1 MGIMVNN
8 YQILVLFFAAITVVQ
23 GKNIDDA
30 ELSFTRDVRPILSRR
45 CFKCHG
51 PDDDARVSDMRLD
64 TRGGLF
70 DEGLSPV
77 VPRDTANS
85 EIYSRITASDP
96 DIAMPPVKSNS
107 AVTEKERDVIRR
119 WIEQGAMWEN
129 HWSFSPVAASHT
141 SRKHIRQTGDVR
153 NNHPIDAFIRSR
165 QRPHDLRSNP
175 QANPYVLI
183 RRLYLD
189 LIGLPPT
196 IEQADHW
203 RTVAFTQ
210 RGTVKPSQF
219 TALID
224 ELINS
229 KQYGERWARRWLDLA
244 RYADTN
250 GYEKDRD
257 RNMWPYRDWVI
268 QAINDSMPFDQFTIE
283 QLAGDM
289 LPAPSTSQRIATGF
303 HRNTMLNEEGGIDPL
318 EFRFYAMT
326 DRVATTGTTW
336 LGLTIGCAQCHTHKY
351 DPITHREYYQLMALM
366 NNSDEPELD
375 IPDAKVDQQYQ
386 ANLDKVQQLMR
397 ILPSHWPTGDSDA
410 AKAGAKDVIQ
420 QRFAKWLTQQRTRV
434 RNWTTIKPTA
444 YSANL
449 PYLELEDG
457 GVIFASGDSTKHDI
471 YHLEFSVDLNNV
483 TALRIEALPDPRLP
497 NNGPGMTNYEGTIG
511 DFFLTEFQ
519 LEARD
524 NQIEFIKAEHSY
536 AKNRYGDKDTSAKT
550 MIDGDIQTGWSVHE
564 GQGQRHVAVLLPASP
579 IPSGKWSLQMH
590 FGRHFSSS
598 LGKFRLSVATDDK
611 PLSANELPPPVERLL
626 LIDPASLNNEQR
638 QMLKD
643 EFLLNA
649 KELAEHAKVIR
660 ELRKRLPHQRALVLQ
675 QRPSSNPRKTYI
687 HHRGEFLNTKGESL
701 KGSGLDTLHPFEGNF
716 NADRLGLAQWLVSTE
731 NPLTARVIA
740 NRNWQAFFGEGI
752 VRTLDDFG
760 FQGQPPSHLQ
770 LLDHL
775 ASSLVAN
782 DWSIKWLHKYI
793 VTSATYQ
800 QSSIV
805 DADERRKD
813 PSNIWLSRFPR
824 TRLDAEII
832 RDASLISAGIL
843 SDKMF
848 GPPVK
853 PPQPAGITE
862 TAYGSPKWQAST
874 GEDRYRRSIYTKVK
888 RTAPFAMGLTF
899 DAPSGEF
906 CTARRDKS
914 NTALQAL
921 TLLNDVMFM
930 EISQSTAVQLTNTK
944 SKLESSDRAIATHA
958 FRRILTRPP
967 TPTELD
973 DILAFYHHQL
983 AEFISNKVATQAVVG
998 TTENATA
1005 QRAAWTM
1012 VVRALFSL
1020 DETVTKN

>member
-1 MGIMVNN
+1 MDKN
-8 YQILVLFFAAITVVQ
+8 YQVLMLFFVAITVVQ
-23 GKNIDDA
+23 GKTIDDA
-30 ELSFTRDVRPILSRR
+30 DISFTRDVRPILARR
-45 CFKCHG
+45 CFTCHG

-70 DEGLSPV
+70 DEKLSPI
-77 VPRDTANS
+77 VPRDTAAS
-85 EIYSRITASDP
+85 EMYSRITHADP
-96 DIAMPPVKSNS
+96 DIAMPPVDANS
-107 AVTEKERDVIRR
+107 QITDGERLVIRR
-119 WIEQGAMWEN
+119 WIEQGAVWEH
-129 HWSFSPVAASHT
+129 HWSFNPVAT
-141 SRKHIRQTGDVR
+141 PRPFRNPSRPIGIVR
-153 NNHPIDAFIRSR
+153 GNHPIDSFIRSR
-165 QRPHDLRSNP
+165 QHTHGLRSNLP
-175 QANPYVLI
+175 ARPYVLI

-203 RTVAFTQ
+203 RATAFTQ
-210 RGTVKPSQF
+210 RGTIKTPQF
-219 TALID
+219 AALVD
-224 ELINS
+224 ELVNS

-283 QLAGDM
+283 QIAGDM
-289 LPAPSTSQRIATGF
+289 LPAASTSQRIATGF

-336 LGLTIGCAQCHTHKY
+336 LGLTVGCAQCHTHKY

-386 ANLDKVQQLMR
+386 TNLDKAQQLMR
-397 ILPSHWPTGDSDA
+397 ALPSHWPTGDSDDDE
-410 AKAGAKDVIQ
+410 AGARDVIE
-420 QRFAKWLTQQRTRV
+420 QRYSQWLTQQRGRI
-434 RNWTTIKPTA
+434 RNWTTIEPSKF
-444 YSANL
+444 SANL
-449 PYLELEDG
+449 PHLELENDG
-457 GVIFASGDSTKHDI
+457 IIFASGDSTKHDV
-471 YHLEFSVDLNNV
+471 YHLEFSVKLDNA

-497 NNGPGMTNYEGTIG
+497 NKGPGMTNYEGTIG

-519 LEARD
+519 LEASGIPIVF
-524 NQIEFIKAEHSY
+524 NTAKHSY

-550 MIDGDIQTGWSVHE
+550 MIDGDIQTGWSVHQ
-564 GQGQRHVAVLLPASP
+564 GQGQRHVAVLRPASP
-579 IPSGKWSLQMH
+579 IPSGKWSLTMH

-611 PLSANELPPPVERLL
+611 PLSANELPPAIERLL
-626 LIDPASLNNEQR
+626 RITPASLSNEQH
-638 QMLKD
+638 QMLRD
-643 EFLLNA
+643 EFLLNT
-649 KELAEHAKVIR
+649 KELAKHAKRIR
-660 ELRKRLPHQRALVLQ
+660 ELRKQIPLQHALVLQ
-675 QRPSSNPRKTYI
+675 QRPTSNPRETYI

-701 KGSGLDTLHPFEGNF
+701 EGSGLDALHTFEGKF
-716 NADRLGLAQWLVSTE
+716 NADRLGLAQWIVSPD
-731 NPLTARVIA
+731 NPLTARVVA

-760 FQGQPPSHLQ
+760 FQGKPPSHPQ

-775 ASSLVAN
+775 ASALVAN

-800 QSSIV
+800 QSSVV
-805 DADERRKD
+805 DADGYKKD
-813 PSNIWLSRFPR
+813 PSNQWLSRFPR
-824 TRLDAEII
+824 SRLDAEIL
-832 RDASLISAGIL
+832 RDASLVSAGIL
-843 SDKMF
+843 SNKMF
-848 GPPVK
+848 GPPVR
-853 PPQPAGITE
+853 PPQPDGITE
-862 TAYGSPKWQAST
+862 TAYGSPKWVASN

-899 DAPSGEF
+899 DAPSGEY

-930 EISQSTAVQLTNTK
+930 EISQSTALQLTNTK
-944 SKLESSDRAIATHA
+944 SKLEAGDNAIATNA

-973 DILAFYHHQL
+973 DIVAFFHLQL
-983 AEFISNKVATQAVVG
+983 DGFKSNKEAIQAVVG
-998 TTENATA
+998 KSENPTA
-1005 QRAAWTM
+1005 QQAAWTM
-1012 VVRALFSL
+1012 VVRALLSL

>member
-1 MGIMVNN
+1 MDKNHQVLM
-8 YQILVLFFAAITVVQ
+8 LFFVAITAVQ
-23 GKNIDDA
+23 GKTIDDA
-30 ELSFTRDVRPILSRR
+30 DISFTRDVRPILAIR
-45 CFKCHG
+45 CFTCHG
-51 PDDDARVSDMRLD
+51 PDDNARVSDMRLD

-70 DEGLSPV
+70 DEKFSPI
-77 VPRDTANS
+77 VPRDTAAS
-85 EIYSRITASDP
+85 EMYSRITHTDP
-96 DIAMPPVKSNS
+96 DIAMPPVDANS
-107 AVTEKERDVIRR
+107 QITDGERLVIRR
-119 WIEQGAMWEN
+119 WIEQGAVWEN
-129 HWSFSPVAASHT
+129 HWSFNPVVNPRP
-141 SRKHIRQTGDVR
+141 SRNPSRPIGIVR
-153 NNHPIDAFIRSR
+153 GNHPIDSFIRSR
-165 QRPHDLRSNP
+165 QHQHGLRSNP
-175 QANPYVLI
+175 PAGPYVLI

-203 RTVAFTQ
+203 RATAFTQ
-210 RGTVKPSQF
+210 RGTIKTPQF
-219 TALID
+219 AALVD
-224 ELINS
+224 ELVNS

-283 QLAGDM
+283 QIAGDM
-289 LPAPSTSQRIATGF
+289 LPAATTSQRIATGF

-336 LGLTIGCAQCHTHKY
+336 LGLTVGCAQCHTHKY

-386 ANLDKVQQLMR
+386 TNLDKARQLMR
-397 ILPSHWPTGDSDA
+397 ALPSHWPTGDSDDGE
-410 AKAGAKDVIQ
+410 AGARDVIE
-420 QRFAKWLTQQRTRV
+420 QRYSQWLTQQRGRI
-434 RNWTTIKPTA
+434 RNWTTIEPSKF
-444 YSANL
+444 SANL
-449 PYLELEDG
+449 PHLELEDDG
-457 GVIFASGDSTKHDI
+457 IIFASGDSTKHDV
-471 YHLEFSVDLNNV
+471 YHLEFSVKLDNA

-497 NNGPGMTNYEGTIG
+497 NKGPGMTNYEGTIG

-519 LEARD
+519 LEASGTPIVF
-524 NQIEFIKAEHSY
+524 NTAEHSY

-550 MIDGDIQTGWSVHE
+550 MIDGDIQTGWSVHQ
-564 GQGQRHVAVLLPASP
+564 GQGQRHVAVLRPASP
-579 IPSGKWSLQMH
+579 IPSGKWSLTMH

-611 PLSANELPPPVERLL
+611 PLSANELPPAVERLL
-626 LIDPASLNNEQR
+626 RITPASLSNEQH
-638 QMLKD
+638 QMLRD
-643 EFLLNA
+643 EFLLNT
-649 KELAEHAKVIR
+649 KELAKHAKVIR
-660 ELRKRLPHQRALVLQ
+660 ELRKQIPLQHALVLQ
-675 QRPSSNPRKTYI
+675 HRPTSNPRETYI
-687 HHRGEFLNTKGESL
+687 HHRGEFLNTNGESL
-701 KGSGLDTLHPFEGNF
+701 AGSGLDALHTFEGKF
-716 NADRLGLAQWLVSTE
+716 NPDRLGLAQWIVSSE
-731 NPLTARVIA
+731 NPLTARVVA

-760 FQGQPPSHLQ
+760 FQGKPPSHPK

-775 ASSLVAN
+775 ASALVAN

-800 QSSIV
+800 QSSV
-805 DADERRKD
+805 VNADGYKKD
-813 PSNIWLSRFPR
+813 PSNQWLSRFPR
-824 TRLDAEII
+824 SRLDAEIL
-832 RDASLISAGIL
+832 RDASLVSAGIL
-843 SDKMF
+843 SAKMF
-848 GPPVK
+848 GPPVR

-862 TAYGSPKWQAST
+862 TAYGSPKWVASV

-899 DAPSGEF
+899 DAPSGEY

-930 EISQSTAVQLTNTK
+930 EISQSTALQLTNTK
-944 SKLESSDRAIATHA
+944 SKLESEDNTIATNA

-973 DILAFYHHQL
+973 EIVAFFRLQL
-983 AEFISNKVATQAVVG
+983 DEFKSNKEAIQAVVG
-998 TTENATA
+998 KSENPTA
-1005 QRAAWTM
+1005 QQAAWTI
-1012 VVRALFSL
+1012 VVRALLSL

>member
-1 MGIMVNN
+1 MGFMVKN
-8 YQILVLFFAAITVVQ
+8 YQILMLFFAAITVVQ
-23 GKNIDDA
+23 GENRDDVDI
-30 ELSFTRDVRPILSRR
+30 SFTRDVRPILSRR
-45 CFKCHG
+45 CFACHG

-70 DEGLSPV
+70 DPEFSPV
-77 VPRDTANS
+77 VPRDTVAS
-85 EIYSRITASDP
+85 EIYLRINNPDP
-96 DIAMPPVKSNS
+96 DIAMPPVDANS
-107 AVTEKERDVIRR
+107 QITDNEREVIRR
-119 WIEQGAMWEN
+119 WIEQGAVWEN
-129 HWSFSPVAASHT
+129 HWSFSPIAT
-141 SRKHIRQTGDVR
+141 SRPTR
-153 NNHPIDAFIRSR
+153 NHTRPTNTLGSNHPIDVFIRSR
-165 QRPHDLRSNP
+165 QPRGLRSNLP
-175 QANPYVLI
+175 ATPYVLI

-203 RTVAFTQ
+203 RKTAFTQ
-210 RGTVKPSQF
+210 RGTIKPSQF
-219 TALID
+219 AALVD
-224 ELINS
+224 ELVNS

-268 QAINDSMPFDQFTIE
+268 RAINNSMPFDQFTVE
-283 QLAGDM
+283 QIAGDM
-289 LPAPSTSQRIATGF
+289 LPAASTSQRIATGF

-375 IPDAKVDQQYQ
+375 IPDAKIDHQYQ
-386 ANLDKVQQLMR
+386 TNLDKVQQLMR
-397 ILPSHWPTGDSDA
+397 VLPSHWPTSDSDED
-410 AKAGAKDVIQ
+410 KAGAKDVIE
-420 QRFAKWLTQQRTRV
+420 QRFAKWLNQQRTRI
-434 RNWTTIKPTA
+434 RNWTTIEPVKF
-444 YSANL
+444 SANL
-449 PYLELEDG
+449 PHLELEDDG
-457 GVIFASGDSTKHDI
+457 IIFASGDSTKHDI
-471 YHLEFSVDLNNV
+471 YHLEFSVDLNNI
-483 TALRIEALPDPRLP
+483 TALRLEALPDPRLP
-497 NNGPGMTNYEGTIG
+497 NHGPGMTNYEGTIG
-511 DFFLTEFQ
+511 DFFLTEFH
-519 LEARD
+519 LRASG
-524 NQIEFIKAEHSY
+524 NPIVFNTAEHSY

-550 MIDGDIQTGWSVHE
+550 MIDGDIQTGWSVHQ
-564 GQGQRHVAVLLPASP
+564 GQGQRHVAVLRPAQP
-579 IPSGKWSLQMH
+579 IPSGKWSLSMH

-611 PLSANELPPPVERLL
+611 PLSANELPPDIERLL
-626 LIDPASLNNEQR
+626 LIEPTSLSSKQR

-643 EFLLNA
+643 EFLLNT
-649 KELAEHAKVIR
+649 KELAKHAKQIR
-660 ELRKRLPHQRALVLQ
+660 ELRKRLPLQRALVLQ
-675 QRPSSNPRKTYI
+675 QRPTSNPRETYI

-701 KGSGLDTLHPFEGNF
+701 KGSGLDALHPFEGHF
-716 NADRLGLAQWLVSTE
+716 NADRLGLAQWLVSPE
-731 NPLTARVIA
+731 NPLTARVVA

-760 FQGQPPSHLQ
+760 FQGQPPSHPL

-782 DWSIKWLHKYI
+782 DWSLKWLHKYI

-805 DADERRKD
+805 DTDKYKKD
-813 PSNIWLSRFPR
+813 PSNRWLSRFPR
-824 TRLDAEII
+824 TRIDAEII
-832 RDASLISAGIL
+832 RDASLLSAGIL

-848 GPPVK
+848 GPPVR

-862 TAYGSPKWQAST
+862 TAYGSPKWKVSD

-930 EISQSTAVQLTNTK
+930 EICQSTALLLTN
-944 SKLESSDRAIATHA
+944 SKTTLDSGDKAIATKA

-973 DILAFYHHQL
+973 DILAFYHRQL
-983 AEFISNKVATQAVVG
+983 DEFNSNNEATQSVVG
-998 TTENATA
+998 DSENATA

-1012 VVRALFSL
+1012 VVRALLSL

>member
-1 MGIMVNN
+1 MDKN
-8 YQILVLFFAAITVVQ
+8 YQVLMLFFVAITVVQ
-23 GKNIDDA
+23 GKTIDDA
-30 ELSFTRDVRPILSRR
+30 DISFTRDVRPILARR
-45 CFKCHG
+45 CFACHG
-51 PDDDARVSDMRLD
+51 PDDDARVSEMRLD

-70 DEGLSPV
+70 DEEISPI
-77 VPRDTANS
+77 VPRDTAAS
-85 EIYSRITASDP
+85 EMYLRITHADP
-96 DIAMPPVKSNS
+96 DIAMPPVDATSQITS
-107 AVTEKERDVIRR
+107 DEREVIRR
-119 WIEQGAMWEN
+119 WIEQGAVWEN
-129 HWSFSPVAASHT
+129 HWSFNPVPTPRPSRNPSHPT
-141 SRKHIRQTGDVR
+141 SLVR
-153 NNHPIDAFIRSR
+153 GNHPIDSFIRSR
-165 QRPHDLRSNP
+165 QHPHGLRSNLP
-175 QANPYVLI
+175 ARPYVLI

-196 IEQADHW
+196 VEQADHW
-203 RTVAFTQ
+203 RATAFTQ
-210 RGTVKPSQF
+210 RGTIKRPQF
-219 TALID
+219 ATLVD

-283 QLAGDM
+283 QIAGDM
-289 LPAPSTSQRIATGF
+289 LPAASTSQRIATGF

-336 LGLTIGCAQCHTHKY
+336 LGLTVGCAQCHTHKY

-386 ANLDKVQQLMR
+386 TNLDKAQQLMR
-397 ILPSHWPTGDSDA
+397 DLPSHWPTGDSG
-410 AKAGAKDVIQ
+410 KAQASAKDVIE
-420 QRFAKWLTQQRTRV
+420 QRFSKWLAQQRTRV
-434 RNWTTIKPTA
+434 RNWTTIKPA
-444 YSANL
+444 KFSANL
-449 PYLELEDG
+449 PHLELEDDG
-457 GVIFASGDSTKHDI
+457 IIFASGDSTKHDV
-471 YHLEFSVDLNNV
+471 YHLEFSVDLNNA

-497 NNGPGMTNYEGTIG
+497 NKGPGMTNYEGTIG

-519 LEARD
+519 LRAGG
-524 NQIEFIKAEHSY
+524 NPIVFNTAEHSY

-550 MIDGDIQTGWSVHE
+550 MIDGDIQTGWSVHQ
-564 GQGQRHVAVLLPASP
+564 GQGQRHVAVLRPASP
-579 IPSGKWSLQMH
+579 IPSGKWSLTMH

-611 PLSANELPPPVERLL
+611 PLSADELPPAVERLL
-626 LIDPASLNNEQR
+626 LITPASLSIEQH
-638 QMLKD
+638 QMLRD
-643 EFLLNA
+643 EFLLNT
-649 KELAEHAKVIR
+649 KELAEHAKEIR
-660 ELRKRLPHQRALVLQ
+660 ELRKRIPLQHALVLQ
-675 QRPSSNPRKTYI
+675 QRPTSNPRETYI

-701 KGSGLDTLHPFEGNF
+701 QGSGLDALHTFEDKF
-716 NADRLGLAQWLVSTE
+716 TADRLGLAQWIVSPN
-731 NPLTARVIA
+731 NPLTARVVA

-760 FQGQPPSHLQ
+760 FQGQPPSHPQ

-800 QSSIV
+800 QSSVV
-805 DADERRKD
+805 DADEYKQD
-813 PSNIWLSRFPR
+813 PSNQWLSRFPR
-824 TRLDAEII
+824 SRIDAEII
-832 RDASLISAGIL
+832 RDASLLSAGIL

-862 TAYGSPKWQAST
+862 TAYGSPKWVSSN

-899 DAPSGEF
+899 DAPSGEY

-930 EISQSTAVQLTNTK
+930 EISQSTALQLTNTK
-944 SKLESSDRAIATHA
+944 SKLEAGDKAI
-958 FRRILTRPP
+958 
-967 TPTELD
+967 
-973 DILAFYHHQL
+973 
-983 AEFISNKVATQAVVG
+983 
-998 TTENATA
+998 
-1005 QRAAWTM
+1005 
-1012 VVRALFSL
+1012 
-1020 DETVTKN
+1020 